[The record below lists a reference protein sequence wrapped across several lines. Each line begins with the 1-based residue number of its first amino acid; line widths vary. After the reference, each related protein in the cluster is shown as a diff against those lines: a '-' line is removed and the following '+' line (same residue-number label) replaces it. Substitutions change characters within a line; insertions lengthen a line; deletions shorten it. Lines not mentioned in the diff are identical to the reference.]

1 MSTSAETLGTDSPVS
16 TAMASSGTNTQVTF
30 SSADLANALAQ
41 SSSVTA
47 RIPPFWTNSPEA
59 WFVQAEAQFELSRIN
74 KEERKYA
81 YLVSSLPQEVIQRV
95 LDVIQNPPNPNERYK
110 TLKAVLLQRFS
121 LSEEGKITNLLY
133 HEEIGDRSPSEFYHR
148 LLLLAGN
155 DDSAKTLAIKLW
167 KDRLP
172 SPIDIAVIPLMA
184 QGPTVFLDTA
194 DKIWERT
201 RAKINTVSNNPFLQ
215 EPSTSNYQEPW
226 KKDIESLK
234 ACIEKLSENFYSN
247 RGRSKSSNRSHS
259 KSRDSEHKRNKS
271 HEKLCWYHKKFGDKA
286 RKCVKPCSY
295 DNNTKN

>member
-1 MSTSAETLGTDSPVS
+1 MSTSSESLGTDSPVS

-30 SSADLANALAQ
+30 TSADLVNALAQ

-47 RIPPFWTNSPEA
+47 RIPPFWTNSPET
-59 WFVQAEAQFELSRIN
+59 WFVQAEAQFELSKIHR
-74 KEERKYA
+74 EERKYA

-95 LDVIQNPPNPNERYK
+95 LDVIQNPPNPNDRYK

-201 RAKINTVSNNPFLQ
+201 RSKVNTVTTNPFRQ
-215 EPSTSNYQEPW
+215 EQSDSHYVEPW
-226 KKDIESLK
+226 KKEIESLK
-234 ACIEKLSENFYSN
+234 ACIEKLSANFNSK
-247 RGRSKSSNRSHS
+247 RGRSKSRNRSHS
-259 KSRDSEHKRNKS
+259 RSRDSERTKS
-271 HEKLCWYHKKFGDKA
+271 SEKLCWYHKKFGDKA
-286 RKCVKPCSY
+286 RKCVKPCSF
-295 DNNTKN
+295 DNNNSKN